1 MQSNTK
7 TFSELLDTNQS
18 SLALEMIIETI
29 DHNGYPDFDVYFNRK
44 KIDLHENKTHVI
56 KKDIDLLKPLLIE
69 VNLKNKKYSSIRE
82 TAVIIKELKVE
93 EINVVPYLNHL
104 IKYVNDHNVEETT
117 HYIGY
122 NGFWSLHID
131 KPFFQWYH
139 EKTGQGMLIKNIS

>member
-7 TFSELLDTNQS
+7 TFSELLDTKQS
-18 SLALEMIIETI
+18 LTLEMIIETI

-44 KIDLHENKTHVI
+44 KIDLHKNKIHVI
-56 KKDIDLLKPLLIE
+56 KKDIDLFEPLLIE

-82 TAVIIKELKVE
+82 TAVIIKEIKVE
-93 EINVVPYLNHL
+93 EINVIPYLNHL
-104 IKYVNDHNVEETT
+104 IKYVNDHDVEDTT

-122 NGFWSLHID
+122 NGSWSLNID

-139 EKTGQGMLIKNIS
+139 EKNGQGMLIKDIS